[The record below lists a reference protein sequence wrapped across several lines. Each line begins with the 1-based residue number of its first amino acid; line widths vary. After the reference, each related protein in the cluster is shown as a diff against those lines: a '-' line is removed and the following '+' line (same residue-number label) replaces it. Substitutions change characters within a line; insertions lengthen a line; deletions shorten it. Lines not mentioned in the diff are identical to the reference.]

1 MVVSADWIKRHAMI
15 GGVGFPALPGSVEYR
30 GRSREDFIQRAVA
43 DAQAYAAAGFD
54 ALMIQNVGDLPV
66 PAQVGPETV
75 AWLSALGTVIRAAVD
90 LPLGVCVLKN
100 DGLASLAIAQAIGA
114 VFVRV
119 KVWVGA
125 MVGAEGIVQG
135 CAREVLQYRRAIGAE
150 DIKVFVD
157 IHDRTGMPLAGMT
170 LEETVHEALWFGK
183 AEGLVITGR
192 NETETLEWLQ
202 RVKNV
207 APDMPLWAGG
217 GATSK
222 NMSQILAIANGV
234 IVATAAKVDGQLLNP
249 VDKQAAEALIIAAGK
264 KEVAQISS
272 AQ

>member
-1 MVVSADWIKRHAMI
+1 MVIAPDWMKQNAMI
-15 GGVGFPALPGSVEYR
+15 GVVGFLALPGSVAYS
-30 GRSREDFIQRAVA
+30 GTTREEFIRRAVA
-43 DAQAYAAAGFD
+43 DAQAYAMAGFD

-66 PAQVGPETV
+66 DAEVGPETV
-75 AWLSALGTVIRAAVD
+75 AWLSALGTAIRNAVD

-135 CAREVLQYRRAIGAE
+135 TARKVLQYRRAIQAE
-150 DIKVFVD
+150 NISIFVD
-157 IHDRTGMPLAGMT
+157 IHDRTGIPLAGMT

-192 NETETLEWLQ
+192 SEAETLEWLQ
-202 RVKNV
+202 RVKRV
-207 APDMPLWAGG
+207 APDVPLWAGG
-217 GATSK
+217 GATPA
-222 NMSQILAIANGV
+222 NMKKILEVADGV

-249 VDKQAAEALIIAAGK
+249 VDRQAAEALIAAAGEK
-264 KEVAQISS
+264 RTPQAS
-272 AQ
+272 AVK